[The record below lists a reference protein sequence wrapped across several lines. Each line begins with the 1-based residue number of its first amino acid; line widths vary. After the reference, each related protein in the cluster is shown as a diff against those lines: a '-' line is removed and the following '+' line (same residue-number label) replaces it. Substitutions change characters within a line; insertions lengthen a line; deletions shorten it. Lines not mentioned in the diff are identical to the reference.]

1 MIRAPWFTV
10 TNLLKAL
17 DARRAGARP
26 RGTGKSRALAERG
39 AELFDRAMRVV
50 VYSGGC
56 HVRDVR
62 KMAEQVAEGEEEG
75 KKEKDGHDSGSVSG
89 VEQNKRVGE
98 EKGASSSSSSS
109 TTSSPPRF
117 HIPASYDLAA
127 HRLARATNASLASTR
142 ALVATL
148 ATAARLNPLAD
159 PHTAAIR
166 ATAATLSLPIV
177 TLPAHP
183 AVCAL
188 LDDPAAL
195 LNKVPAGVVES
206 EGWERWRW
214 HVKVAMDT
222 VHVVRQCVHTGA
234 RMVLLLQDDVVPAW
248 QWDVG
253 LERFVAVDLPRLV
266 GARGGE
272 EEEERERKRG
282 GDAKQ
287 KEEQGREEEKEQEGN
302 NGRLGGAESGNKGR
316 GLRTSYPSWD
326 VLSLYYPQTY
336 GWKLA
341 HGAEYPVPCCA
352 QALLL
357 NASTVDGLLGH
368 VEAGL
373 MHAPLDLLI
382 HEYLLSGAVRGNG
395 GDGSGG
401 GGKGGGL
408 GDSEGGGA
416 GEGRRPRAYVHIPSL
431 FQHIGFVRTNALKG
445 NQGHSDKREEDYYQD
460 SEEEEQV
467 DDSDDDEDYGFDD
480 PDVDDDDPVL
490 RPRQVRYKILSEKD
504 ILQRQQEATGDVA
517 TVLSIPMDDA
527 AILLRH
533 FKWSVSQV
541 NDEWF
546 QDEDRVRKAVGLPR
560 PHSPSSSSAS
570 DRRPGKEPEPHLTCG
585 ICFESY
591 PQAAM
596 KPAEC
601 FDHFFCD
608 ACWQGYAK
616 AAVADGPGCLC
627 LRCPDP
633 SCGAAVGEKLVLAS
647 LPDALRA
654 KYLKY
659 LLRSYVDDN
668 RNAKW
673 CPAPGCEYAVE
684 YLPDSTHY
692 DVICKCSFAFCWN
705 CLEEAH
711 RPVDC
716 ETVGKWILKNSAES
730 ENMNWI
736 LANSKSC
743 PKCKRPIEKNQGC
756 MHMTCTPPCKYEF
769 CWLCLGAWSEH
780 GEKTGGFYACNRYE
794 SAKHEGVY
802 DETERRREMAK
813 NSLEKYTH
821 YYERWAANEQS
832 RVKALES
839 LREMQTVK
847 IEQLSERHSQP
858 VSQLKFVIDAWLQ
871 VVECRRVLK
880 WTYAYGYYLPE
891 AEVARR
897 QFFEYLQGEADAA
910 LENLHK
916 MAEKEL
922 ELYICDDGDP
932 PPTSF
937 NDFRSR
943 LAGLTSVT
951 HTYFENLVRA
961 LENGLADVENAST
974 AASST
979 RAAAAAAA
987 AAAGRAIAS
996 TSRISQSRFGARTRS
1011 RTTAASAATASTSA
1025 AGSSAAGPSGSSAGA
1040 AAVGGGSGAGSSR
1053 GSIFRSSSSQAAA
1066 AAAAAAVTVGNT
1078 GGRDRE
1084 ETAYWSCEH
1093 CTYANP
1099 LPGRACA
1106 MCHLPLS
1113 TQ

>member
-1 MIRAPWFTV
+1 MAATPTATSSRSTPSYAP
-10 TNLLKAL
+10 
-17 DARRAGARP
+17 G
-26 RGTGKSRALAERG
+26 
-39 AELFDRAMRVV
+39 
-50 VYSGGC
+50 
-56 HVRDVR
+56 
-62 KMAEQVAEGEEEG
+62 
-75 KKEKDGHDSGSVSG
+75 
-89 VEQNKRVGE
+89 
-98 EKGASSSSSSS
+98 SS
-109 TTSSPPRF
+109 TGGTSSV
-117 HIPASYDLAA
+117 
-127 HRLARATNASLASTR
+127 T
-142 ALVATL
+142 ALVCM
-148 ATAARLNPLAD
+148 D
-159 PHTAAIR
+159 SKH
-166 ATAATLSLPIV
+166 
-177 TLPAHP
+177 
-183 AVCAL
+183 AVYRHF
-188 LDDPAAL
+188 
-195 LNKVPAGVVES
+195 KVPADSVGENDTKVCAYCNFKFAGGVYRCAQHITGLNGMRRREVHLCTAVPKTARDTAKALYES
-206 EGWERWRW
+206 KLKAREEKRVAEIAAVGAVNGGGSDKKSNHHADHPLWRNVVSSIQRAGQNYIPPKRRCISGAGLAKCRQRIEAALAPISTSW
-214 HVKVAMDT
+214 RRDGVTVASDMFSDKAG
-222 VHVVRQCVHTGA
+222 RLQA
-234 RMVLLLQDDVVPAW
+234 NVLLIND
-248 QWDVG
+248 
-253 LERFVAVDLPRLV
+253 
-266 GARGGE
+266 
-272 EEEERERKRG
+272 
-282 GDAKQ
+282 
-287 KEEQGREEEKEQEGN
+287 
-302 NGRLGGAESGNKGR
+302 
-316 GLRTSYPSWD
+316 
-326 VLSLYYPQTY
+326 
-336 GWKLA
+336 
-341 HGAEYPVPCCA
+341 
-352 QALLL
+352 
-357 NASTVDGLLGH
+357 
-368 VEAGL
+368 
-373 MHAPLDLLI
+373 
-382 HEYLLSGAVRGNG
+382 SGAVFVESIDTKMEMKTG
-395 GDGSGG
+395 GYI
-401 GGKGGGL
+401 
-408 GDSEGGGA
+408 A
-416 GEGRRPRAYVHIPSL
+416 GI
-431 FQHIGFVRTNALKG
+431 
-445 NQGHSDKREEDYYQD
+445 
-460 SEEEEQV
+460 
-467 DDSDDDEDYGFDD
+467 
-480 PDVDDDDPVL
+480 L
-490 RPRQVRYKILSEKD
+490 RPFIEKCLEEAHAHWPVDCETVGKWSRHCLLLSH
-504 ILQRQQEATGDVA
+504 T
-517 TVLSIPMDDA
+517 LSIPRM
-527 AILLRH
+527 ITHSH
-533 FKWSVSQV
+533 FPLCAPALPSVARQ
-541 NDEWF
+541 
-546 QDEDRVRKAVGLPR
+546 
-560 PHSPSSSSAS
+560 
-570 DRRPGKEPEPHLTCG
+570 
-585 ICFESY
+585 
-591 PQAAM
+591 
-596 KPAEC
+596 
-601 FDHFFCD
+601 
-608 ACWQGYAK
+608 
-616 AAVADGPGCLC
+616 
-627 LRCPDP
+627 
-633 SCGAAVGEKLVLAS
+633 
-647 LPDALRA
+647 
-654 KYLKY
+654 
-659 LLRSYVDDN
+659 
-668 RNAKW
+668 
-673 CPAPGCEYAVE
+673 
-684 YLPDSTHY
+684 
-692 DVICKCSFAFCWN
+692 

-794 SAKHEGVY
+794 SAKHDGVY

-847 IEQLSERHSQP
+847 VWHGAGRLMIVSRGMLHCLLLALGSWLLALGSWLLALGSWLSNDAVCLTMIEQLSERHSQP

-897 QFFEYLQGEADAA
+897 QFFEYLQGEADTA

-943 LAGLTSVT
+943 LAGLTSGGGADHKMAEKELELYFCDDGDPPPTSFNDFRSLLAGLTSSRRDDGRDGEAAQSDLCHAFLPLTPLHGIYCLAGGTRRGPHSLLPPTLPTFHPPFRPPPTSVT

-1066 AAAAAAVTVGNT
+1066 AAAAAAVAVGNT

-1106 MCHLPLS
+1106 MCHLPRS